1 MRFMVQ
7 VRANEQIE
15 RGVMPTMEELEAMGR
30 FNQEL
35 IDAGMLIAGEGL
47 QPSSKGARI
56 TFSAGGP
63 VVTDG
68 PFAETK
74 ELIAGFWIIRAKSL
88 QEAKEWMS
96 RAPMHADAVL
106 EIRQVFENE
115 DFGDTLSPEIAA
127 QEDAWRDKAGYA
139 R

>member
-7 VRANEQIE
+7 VRSNEKIE
-15 RGVMPTMEELEAMGR
+15 SGTLPTTEQLEAMDR

-35 IDAGMLIAGEGL
+35 IAAGMMIAGEGL
-47 QPSSKGARI
+47 QPSSKGARVS
-56 TFSAGGP
+56 FAPGGP

-96 RAPMHADAVL
+96 RAPMEPGDVL

-115 DFGDTLSPEIAA
+115 DFGDALSPEIAA
-127 QEDAWRDKAGYA
+127 REDAWREKGGYA
-139 R
+139 

>member
-7 VRANEQIE
+7 VRSNAKIE
-15 RGVMPTMEELEAMGR
+15 AGEMPSAELLEAMSR

-35 IDAGMLIAGEGL
+35 VDAGMMIAGEGL
-47 QPSSKGARI
+47 QPSSKGARV
-56 TFSAGGP
+56 TFAQGRP

-88 QEAKEWMS
+88 QEAIDWMR
-96 RAPMHADAVL
+96 RAPMEPGDVL

-115 DFGDTLSPEIAA
+115 DFGDALSPEIAA
-127 QEDAWRDKAGYA
+127 QEDAWRERAGWA
-139 R
+139 

>member
-7 VRANEQIE
+7 VRSNAKIE
-15 RGVMPTMEELEAMGR
+15 SGAMPGAELLEAMGR

-35 IDAGMLIAGEGL
+35 IDAGMMIAGEGL

-56 TFSAGGP
+56 SFQGAAP

-88 QEAKEWMS
+88 QEAIVWMR
-96 RAPMHADAVL
+96 RAPMEPGDVL

-115 DFGDTLSPEIAA
+115 DFGETLSPEIAA
-127 QEDAWRDKAGYA
+127 QEDAWREKAGWA
-139 R
+139 

>member
-7 VRANEQIE
+7 VRSNEKIE
-15 RGVMPTMEELEAMGR
+15 SGAMPEPELLEAMSR

-35 IDAGMLIAGEGL
+35 IDAGMLVAGEGL
-47 QPSSKGARI
+47 HASSKGARV
-56 TFSAGGP
+56 TFAERGP

-74 ELIAGFWIIRAKSL
+74 ELIAGFWIIKAKSL
-88 QEAKEWMS
+88 QEAVDWMR
-96 RAPMHADAVL
+96 RAPMEPGDVL

-115 DFGDTLSPEIAA
+115 DFGDALSPEIAA
-127 QEDAWRDKAGYA
+127 QEDAWRERAGWA
-139 R
+139 

>member
-7 VRANEQIE
+7 VRANEKIE
-15 RGVMPTMEELEAMGR
+15 SGAMPEAELLEAMGR

-35 IDAGMLIAGEGL
+35 IDAGMMIAGEGL
-47 QPSSKGARI
+47 HPSSKGARV
-56 TFSAGGP
+56 TFSPGGP

-88 QEAKEWMS
+88 EEAKAWMS
-96 RAPMHADAVL
+96 RAPMEPGDVL

-115 DFGDTLSPEIAA
+115 DFGDALSPEIAA
-127 QEDAWRDKAGYA
+127 QETAWREKAGYA
-139 R
+139 

>member
-7 VRANEQIE
+7 VRSSETME
-15 RGVMPTMEELEAMGR
+15 RGVMPSAELLEAMGR

-35 IDAGMLIAGEGL
+35 IDAGMMIAGEGL
-47 QPSSKGARI
+47 HPSSKGARI
-56 TFSAGGP
+56 SFAGPTP

-88 QEAKEWMS
+88 DEVKAWMR
-96 RAPMHADAVL
+96 RAPMERGDVL

-115 DFGDTLSPEIAA
+115 DFGAELSPELAA
-127 QEDAWRDKAGYA
+127 QEQAFREKAGYV
-139 R
+139 

>member
-7 VRANEQIE
+7 VRSSETMEQ
-15 RGVMPTMEELEAMGR
+15 GVMPSAELLEAMGR

-35 IDAGMLIAGEGL
+35 IDAGMMIAGEGL
-47 QPSSKGARI
+47 HPSAKGARI
-56 TFSAGGP
+56 SFEGSSP

-88 QEAKEWMS
+88 DEVKDWMR
-96 RAPMHADAVL
+96 RAPMEPGDVL

-115 DFGDTLSPEIAA
+115 DFGAELSPELAA
-127 QEDAWRDKAGYA
+127 QEQAFREKAGYV
-139 R
+139 

>member
-7 VRANEQIE
+7 VRSSETMEQ
-15 RGVMPTMEELEAMGR
+15 GVMPSAELLEAMGR

-35 IDAGMLIAGEGL
+35 IDAGMMIAGEGL
-47 QPSSKGARI
+47 HASSKGARI
-56 TFSAGGP
+56 AFTGKEP

-88 QEAKEWMS
+88 QEAKDWMS
-96 RAPMHADAVL
+96 RAPMEPGDVL

-115 DFGDTLSPEIAA
+115 DFGDALSPEIAA
-127 QEDAWRDKAGYA
+127 QEDAWREKAGYA
-139 R
+139 

>member
-7 VRANEQIE
+7 VRANEKIE
-15 RGVMPTMEELEAMGR
+15 RGVLPTAEQLEAMDR

-35 IDAGMLIAGEGL
+35 IAAGMMLAGEGL
-47 QPSSKGARI
+47 HDSSKGARVS
-56 TFSAGGP
+56 FGPSGP

-88 QEAKEWMS
+88 QEAKDWMS
-96 RAPMHADAVL
+96 RAPMEPGDVL
-106 EIRQVFENE
+106 EIRQCFENE
-115 DFGDTLSPEIAA
+115 DFGDALSPEIAA
-127 QEDAWRDKAGYA
+127 REDAWREKAGYA
-139 R
+139 

>member
-7 VRANEQIE
+7 VRSNAKIE
-15 RGVMPTMEELEAMGR
+15 SGAMPEAELLEAMGR

-35 IDAGMLIAGEGL
+35 IDAGMMVAGEGL
-47 QPSSKGARI
+47 HPSSKGARI
-56 TFSAGGP
+56 SFQGATP

-74 ELIAGFWIIRAKSL
+74 ELIAGFWIIKAKSL
-88 QEAKEWMS
+88 QEVVEWMK
-96 RAPMHADAVL
+96 RAPMEPGDTL

-115 DFGDTLSPEIAA
+115 DFGAELSPELAA
-127 QEDAWRDKAGYA
+127 QEQAFREKAGYA
-139 R
+139 